1 MTTTTTTNDS
11 DRLQH
16 RTTTT
21 MITTSSTT
29 TTPSTSLS
37 RVQLRTLL
45 LGMSLGLVSGTLYAF
60 GRYASDLKAIFHL
73 TQLQV
78 SQLGI
83 LLDTG
88 NYLSHPFSG
97 YVYDRYGPRTAC
109 TVAAVVV
116 CGAYTSIQ
124 YCLVQTAKN
133 EDDNDHEEN
142 EEDTVGIPIFR
153 ILQFSFFFVGG
164 GSGLG
169 YIVGLVRL
177 CLLLSCV

>member
-1 MTTTTTTNDS
+1 
-11 DRLQH
+11 
-16 RTTTT
+16 

-29 TTPSTSLS
+29 TTTPSTSTSLS

-124 YCLVQTAKN
+124 YCIQTTKN